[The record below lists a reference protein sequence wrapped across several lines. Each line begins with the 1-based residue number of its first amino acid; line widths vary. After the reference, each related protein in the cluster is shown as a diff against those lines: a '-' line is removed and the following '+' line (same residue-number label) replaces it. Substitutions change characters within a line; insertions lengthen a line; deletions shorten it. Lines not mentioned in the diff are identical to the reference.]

1 MGGPSCPQ
9 VDAYPATDC
18 KRIADVLRSRAQVAI
33 ETIAVVS
40 ERAPGEPG
48 GLAVAAER
56 IAKQTASS
64 GARVHLI
71 SWSKQAAPGARRVT
85 EHGSITLHHVG
96 RLPDRTDAL
105 QALTD
110 HLSDVIADH
119 SVQLVH
125 AINAVYAGY
134 AGVVAASLAGIPS
147 IVSAR
152 GNDLDRGLFRS
163 DQLPFVSHALTRA
176 SLVTG
181 VSRALSARAGRLFS
195 REVHYVP
202 NSVDATA
209 FRPET
214 ADNSLRASLGLGQD
228 RCLGF
233 VGELREKKGMRF
245 LLPAFAELARARP
258 LRLLLIGGV
267 RSECQAALEEF
278 RRSMPAAAER
288 LVELSYERNA
298 ARLSRLLALCD
309 VVVFP
314 SLYEGMPNAL
324 LETMAAARPVLAT
337 DVGGHRDLIAHGETG
352 ALLST
357 RDLDRL
363 PEAIAEMLDLEDA
376 ERAAMGSRARDYVIA
391 QHAPDAE
398 QRAYA
403 ELYRRALEP
412 GSTEGEELAPRVQR
426 R

>member
-1 MGGPSCPQ
+1 M
-9 VDAYPATDC
+9 ALEA
-18 KRIADVLRSRAQVAI
+18 L
-33 ETIAVVS
+33 AVVS

-56 IAKQTASS
+56 IARQAAGS
-64 GARVHLI
+64 GVRVHLV
-71 SWSKQAAPGARRVT
+71 SWSKLAAPGARSVS
-85 EHGSITLHHVG
+85 EHAGVTLHHVG
-96 RLPDRTDAL
+96 RLPDRSDAL

-110 HLSDVIADH
+110 HLRDVLADH
-119 SVQLVH
+119 SIQLVH

-134 AGVVAASLAGIPS
+134 AGVVAASLAGTPA

-176 SLVTG
+176 SLITG
-181 VSRALSARAGRLFS
+181 VSRALCTQASQLFS
-195 REVHYVP
+195 REVHFVP

-214 ADNSLRASLGLGQD
+214 PDNSLRASLGLGQD
-228 RCLGF
+228 RCIGF
-233 VGELREKKGMRF
+233 VGELREKKGLRF
-245 LLPAFAELARARP
+245 LLPAFAELTRTRP

-267 RSECQAALEEF
+267 RSECQAALDEF

-288 LVELSYERNA
+288 LVELPYERNP

-309 VVVFP
+309 LLVFP

-324 LETMAAARPVLAT
+324 LESMAAARPVLAT
-337 DVGGHRDLIAHGETG
+337 DVGGHRDLIVHGETG

-363 PEAIAEMLDLEDA
+363 PEAIAEMLDLA
-376 ERAAMGSRARDYVIA
+376 EADRAALGSRARAHVIA
-391 QHAPDAE
+391 RHAPETE
-398 QRAYA
+398 QNAYA
-403 ELYRRALEP
+403 ELYRRVLEP
-412 GSTEGEELAPRVQR
+412 AIAE
-426 R
+426 

>member
-1 MGGPSCPQ
+1 M
-9 VDAYPATDC
+9 A
-18 KRIADVLRSRAQVAI
+18 L
-33 ETIAVVS
+33 ETLAVVS

-48 GLAVAAER
+48 GLSVAAER
-56 IAKQTASS
+56 IAKQAAAS
-64 GARVHLI
+64 GARVHLV
-71 SWSKQAAPGARRVT
+71 SWSKLAAPGARSVA
-85 EHGSITLHHVG
+85 EHAGVTLHHVG

-119 SVQLVH
+119 SVRLVH

-134 AGVVAASLAGIPS
+134 AGVVAASLAGIPA

-176 SLVTG
+176 NMVTG
-181 VSRALSARAGRLFS
+181 VSRALCAQASRLFG
-195 REVHYVP
+195 REAHFVP

-214 ADNSLRASLGLGQD
+214 TDNSLRASLGLGQD
-228 RCLGF
+228 LCLGF

-245 LLPAFAELARARP
+245 LLPAFAELARTRP
-258 LRLLLIGGV
+258 VRLLLIGGV
-267 RSECQAALEEF
+267 RSECRAALDEF

-288 LVELSYERNA
+288 LVELPYDRSP

-309 VVVFP
+309 LVVFP

-324 LETMAAARPVLAT
+324 LETMAAARPALAT
-337 DVGGHRDLIAHGETG
+337 DVGGHRDLIVHGETG

-363 PEAIAEMLDLEDA
+363 PEAIGEMLDLGEA
-376 ERAAMGSRARDYVIA
+376 ERAALGSRARAHVIA
-391 QHAPDAE
+391 EHAPASE
-398 QRAYA
+398 QSAYA
-403 ELYRRALEP
+403 TLYRRALEP
-412 GSTEGEELAPRVQR
+412 ELEQGGASTRGLSTA
-426 R
+426 